1 MAKKNIISSKNLSI
15 GYPTKNN
22 PVVITSGIDVSIF
35 EGDFIA
41 ILGKNGIGKSTF
53 LKTLTTEL
61 APIEG
66 NIQLMEADLNSYSSK
81 QLASVISVVLTE
93 SIPMNQLTVQELI
106 ALGRQPYT
114 NWIDNLSER
123 DTEVVNKAMMDT
135 ETFDFKDKKIYELSD
150 GMKQR
155 VLIARALAQ
164 DTPVM
169 ILDEPTVHLDLY
181 HTVQIFKLLKKL
193 VEEQGKTIIISS
205 HELNL
210 SIKFAS
216 KLMVM
221 NETTNHFGT
230 TVELIAAKA
239 FETLFPADGI
249 SFDSE
254 SQQFVI
260 K

>member
-1 MAKKNIISSKNLSI
+1 MVISE
-15 GYPTKNN
+15 
-22 PVVITSGIDVSIF
+22 GIEVSIF

-61 APIEG
+61 NPIDG
-66 NIQLMEADLNSYSSK
+66 NIQLLNTDLGGYSSK
-81 QLASVISVVLTE
+81 QLAPVISVVLTE
-93 SIPMNQLTVQELI
+93 SIPLNQLTVQELV

-114 NWIDNLSER
+114 NWIDNLSEA
-123 DTEVVNKAMMDT
+123 DKEIVKKAMIDT
-135 ETFDFKDKKIYELSD
+135 ETYEFKEKKIYELSD

-164 DTPVM
+164 DTPIM

-193 VEEQGKTIIISS
+193 VAEKGKTVIISS

-221 NETTNHFGT
+221 NEKVNHFGT
-230 TVELIAAKA
+230 TQELISNKA

-254 SQQFVI
+254 SQQYVI